1 MPLALFF
8 GVQSVPTGLGG
19 VAIRTVTEARCT
31 PPWVLGAKHPATH
44 AYVAWTHG
52 DGTHYRVEALGGVG
66 PEAGVKVALWPGVWA
81 KPVPGAPVAAHW
93 QFVGLDA
100 DARWAV
106 AKALSLVGRAYD
118 PLELVAQALPGPL
131 GAVLANAEFAR
142 GLICTHVATEVMGEL
157 GAPARALVAGLPN
170 RIPENLAQAME
181 MVDGRGEG
189 RWLVR
194 V

>member
-1 MPLALFF
+1 MPITTFI
-8 GVQSVPTGLGG
+8 S
-19 VAIRTVTEARCT
+19 
-31 PPWVLGAKHPATH
+31 
-44 AYVAWTHG
+44 
-52 DGTHYRVEALGGVG
+52 
-66 PEAGVKVALWPGVWA
+66 
-81 KPVPGAPVAAHW
+81 
-93 QFVGLDA
+93 
-100 DARWAV
+100 V

-157 GAPARALVAGLPN
+157 GAPAKALVAGLPN

-181 MVDGRGEG
+181 MVDGRGDAG